1 MRAPRGKS
9 RTIFLLCAVSA
20 AAQEQAVLAAGT
32 RLVEVD
38 VVVRDKNGPVKG
50 LTKDDFTL
58 FDCTA
63 SERPNPPVRDTIHMF
78 QPCKGKRQLLDVFGE
93 VNPLSAPAAAPA
105 IPLAPGAVSN
115 RVYSDGKPLA
125 SATVVLI

>member
-20 AAQEQAVLAAGT
+20 AAQEQAVFRAGT
-32 RLVEVD
+32 RLVEVE

-58 FDCTA
+58 LD
-63 SERPNPPVRDTIHMF
+63 
-78 QPCKGKRQLLDVFGE
+78 QGKPQSIAIFRSAATY
-93 VNPLSAPAAAPA
+93 PAPSAPLP
-105 IPLAPGAVSN
+105 PGTVSN
-115 RVYSDGKPLA
+115 RLDSRGE
-125 SATVVLI
+125 SINGATVVLFDQLNTRFDLKAYQRTEMIKFLHAL